1 MAGFGQVFLV
11 KPWNLPG
18 QAKFSLN
25 TLMQTSEA
33 TQITARLATSLATP
47 QVEAYLPYQP
57 SGRYMHQ
64 LYRRPLRFD

>member
-47 QVEAYLPYQP
+47 QV
-57 SGRYMHQ
+57 GRTCPTNHQ
-64 LYRRPLRFD
+64 AATCTNSIEDH